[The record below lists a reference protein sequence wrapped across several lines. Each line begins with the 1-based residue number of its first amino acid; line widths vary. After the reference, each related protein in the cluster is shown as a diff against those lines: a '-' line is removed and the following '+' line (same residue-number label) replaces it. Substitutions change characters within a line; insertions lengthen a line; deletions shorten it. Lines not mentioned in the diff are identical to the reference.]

1 MQQATGGKGVETFGG
16 DEIDYEAVAAA
27 QPDLILGIYESIDQ
41 PTYDRLSQIAP
52 TVVQSSAF
60 PDEETPWDVQLVTT
74 GLALGREEQALA
86 LVDQVNAKIAEAKAA
101 NPGFAGKVLVED
113 YGPENGGHYL
123 IGQGD
128 PRRTLFDALGF
139 AAQSA
144 TGGVSEEQLSLLDR
158 DVGLGVE
165 LRFGKRVPT
174 TRGSGP
180 AIGSWSAAVLPRPNP
195 IALLLPRL
203 GSSPGPSG

>member
-74 GLALGREEQALA
+74 GQALGREEQALA

-101 NPGFAGKVLVED
+101 IPGFAGKVLVVG
-113 YGPENGGHYL
+113 YGPGERRPLPHRAGRPAPHAVRRAGFVPSRP
-123 IGQGD
+123 GD
-128 PRRTLFDALGF
+128 
-139 AAQSA
+139 
-144 TGGVSEEQLSLLDR
+144 
-158 DVGLGVE
+158 VE
-165 LRFGKRVPT
+165 R
-174 TRGSGP
+174 
-180 AIGSWSAAVLPRPNP
+180 AAVAARP
-195 IALLLPRL
+195 
-203 GSSPGPSG
+203 